1 MKKLLTNDFITKN
14 DVKAIIS
21 KYNGLKEY
29 LSSIYKLAYYNNKVG
44 FGIELSTSEPNEL
57 DVNELKLKIKKEFG
71 REFIVE
77 NVSVYDSLNQVVIYC
92 EFCD

>member
-77 NVSVYDSLNQVVIYC
+77 NVSVYDSWNKVVIYC